1 LTEAAYHAVQYVESG
16 MRLIRE
22 GLVLCVILLLMV
34 LVDPFVSL
42 SVFLLL
48 AVTSGGFYVMV
59 RRMLTRRAQ
68 LSQDHW
74 TRQVQLV
81 NQSLG
86 AIKDAKVL
94 GRESNLTEMFSREAG
109 AIRHHETVYGV
120 IGGLPRYLLE
130 VLSVAAVF
138 SVSAAFVLLGR
149 PMNTLLPVIALFGV
163 AVVRLVPVVNGIN
176 TALVDLR
183 YRRPAFEVVCT
194 ELRTVEPAA
203 AQAVRSA
210 NGQSRKNK
218 LREGIRVENVHYRYP
233 NSPTFALRGISLEI
247 KAGEVVALI
256 GASGGGKT
264 TLIDVLLGLLTP
276 TSGKVIVDG
285 EDIHADLGAWQ
296 RQIGYIRQD
305 VYLLDDTIRRN
316 IAFGLPDADIDDVA
330 VARAIEA
337 AQLDEFVQGLPQRAE
352 TLVGDRG
359 VRLSGGQR
367 QRVGI
372 ARALYHAPG
381 ILVMDEATSALDDD
395 TERDV
400 IGAIE
405 RLRGDRTIIMVAHR
419 LTTVRECDRLYLID
433 SGQIKDQ
440 GGFHELAV
448 RHATLRGVT
457 IPTTPDRRIA

>member
-1 LTEAAYHAVQYVESG
+1 
-16 MRLIRE
+16 
-22 GLVLCVILLLMV
+22 
-34 LVDPFVSL
+34 
-42 SVFLLL
+42 
-48 AVTSGGFYVMV
+48 
-59 RRMLTRRAQ
+59 
-68 LSQDHW
+68 
-74 TRQVQLV
+74 
-81 NQSLG
+81 
-86 AIKDAKVL
+86 
-94 GRESNLTEMFSREAG
+94 
-109 AIRHHETVYGV
+109 
-120 IGGLPRYLLE
+120 
-130 VLSVAAVF
+130 
-138 SVSAAFVLLGR
+138 
-149 PMNTLLPVIALFGV
+149 MNTLLPVIALFGV